1 MKSNF
6 DVKQFLKKY
15 LLQIFF
21 SIMIIFGLMFTKEQP
36 LTILTSLSN
45 MMIAFLLITIAL
57 IIPIKA
63 GLGFNFG
70 IIIGTI
76 AGQSSV
82 IFIVNF
88 GFKSIL
94 GIILAILLA
103 SVFSLILGFITGFI
117 LAKAD
122 KYAMIS
128 SYFLGASCR
137 VFYQFV
143 FFVLAGSIIPLSSE
157 LLFSDGKGIRQS
169 ISLSNIFSSTNE
181 LPFLI
186 IIIAIIVLV
195 HFLLKSKFI
204 KQWIKN
210 TTTSTEKI
218 TAVIVSTFLAA
229 LGQILFIYHSDY
241 IFTSNP
247 SMNAWHFGIIALII
261 GGATYKEANI
271 KNALIGTFLSISY
284 SVITLPV
291 LRVLITSQ
299 IIEPINY
306 TFFNII
312 LISAFIFREK
322 HPVDE
327 KKIFVLNNTTT

>member
-103 SVFSLILGFITGFI
+103 SVFSLILGFIT
-117 LAKAD
+117 
-122 KYAMIS
+122 
-128 SYFLGASCR
+128 
-137 VFYQFV
+137 
-143 FFVLAGSIIPLSSE
+143 
-157 LLFSDGKGIRQS
+157 
-169 ISLSNIFSSTNE
+169 
-181 LPFLI
+181 
-186 IIIAIIVLV
+186 
-195 HFLLKSKFI
+195 
-204 KQWIKN
+204 
-210 TTTSTEKI
+210 
-218 TAVIVSTFLAA
+218 
-229 LGQILFIYHSDY
+229 
-241 IFTSNP
+241 
-247 SMNAWHFGIIALII
+247 
-261 GGATYKEANI
+261 
-271 KNALIGTFLSISY
+271 
-284 SVITLPV
+284 
-291 LRVLITSQ
+291 
-299 IIEPINY
+299 
-306 TFFNII
+306 
-312 LISAFIFREK
+312 
-322 HPVDE
+322 
-327 KKIFVLNNTTT
+327 